1 MASKNVVVKEETS
14 VALFDEQ
21 RPDWMTEGGDRG
33 NETITMA
40 DMSIPRVEIV
50 QSLSPQR
57 KKNDPA
63 YIDGAEEG
71 MMFNT
76 VTGELYGSEINIIP
90 ALFRKEYVIWRKR
103 IKGGGFRGVYPN
115 MELARQALNTMD
127 DRDDCEILDTDQH
140 FVVVVHKDGRTEDA
154 VISMSKTKMKTSRQ
168 LNTMARMAGGD
179 RFSRAYRL
187 SVVQVKNDKGEF
199 YNYAVKQLGFPSETL
214 YRRAEQLYNA
224 IVGEGRT
231 VNYEQAPIEGESDY

>member
-1 MASKNVVVKEETS
+1 MASKNVAVKEDS
-14 VALFDEQ
+14 AIALSDE
-21 RPDWMTEGGDRG
+21 RPEWMGEGGDRG
-33 NETITMA
+33 NETVTMA
-40 DMSIPRVEIV
+40 DLSIPRVEIV

-63 YIDGAEEG
+63 YIEGADEG

-76 VTGELYGSEINIIP
+76 VTGELYGTEINIIP
-90 ALFRKEYVIWRKR
+90 VMFRKEYVIWRKR
-103 IKGGGFRGVYPN
+103 LKGGGFRGVYPSA
-115 MELARQALNTMD
+115 ELARQALNAME

-140 FVVVVHKDGRTEDA
+140 FVVVVHKDGRVEDA

-187 SVVQVKNDKGEF
+187 SVVLAKNDKGEF
-199 YNYAVKQLGFPSETL
+199 YNYAIKQLGFPSELL
-214 YRRAEQLYNA
+214 YRRAEHLYSA
-224 IVGEGRT
+224 VVGEGRT
-231 VNYEQAPIEGESDY
+231 VNYEQAPVEAESDY